1 MKTSLVIPCTPA
13 HFSEYIDRT
22 LSNIRNGTEQPD
34 EIIVSLSLSQ
44 EVDKGFIAVI
54 KGKYD
59 VAVIEHSGKMTHG
72 PNRQAGSDAS
82 SGDLI
87 IYQDADDIP
96 HPQRVE
102 IIKHFFET
110 KDIVHLNHFWIAE
123 SMDFVTYDK
132 GAVAYTSSQTIYDFV
147 FPNKK
152 IDDCFDGGGY
162 GSVAGRTHGGLTAVT
177 RNVLDTVRWKDW
189 GEIPNRRAEDYMFCC
204 ETLFSF
210 NKSIIIHAALNKY
223 TNPDAEEMY
232 RRRKD

>member
-13 HFSEYIDRT
+13 HFSERIGRT
-22 LSNIRNGTEQPD
+22 LGCLRSGTVQPD

-44 EVDKGFIAVI
+44 SIDKGFIEDI
-54 KGKYD
+54 KQEYD
-59 VAVIEHSGKMTHG
+59 VTILEHSEKLTHG
-72 PNRQAGSDAS
+72 PNRQEGSNAS

-110 KDIVHLNHFWIAE
+110 KDIVHLNHFWIPE
-123 SMDFVTYDK
+123 SMDFDVYDK
-132 GAVAYTSSQTIYDFV
+132 DAVEYTSSQTIYDFV
-147 FPNKK
+147 FPNKA
-152 IDDCFDGGGY
+152 IEDCFDGGGY
-162 GSVAGRTHGGLTAVT
+162 GSVAGRTTGGLTAVT

-204 ETLFSF
+204 ETLFFF
-210 NKSIIIHAALNKY
+210 NKSIIVHAELNKY

-232 RRRKD
+232 RRDK